1 LNSPD
6 VNIST
11 VEDPIEY
18 DIAGINQVQVNPDIG
33 LDFARVLRAFLR
45 QDPDIILVGETRDT
59 ETAKIAVEAALTGH
73 LVFTT
78 LHANDAPSAFMRLME
93 MGIEPFLISTSVIG
107 VIAQR
112 LVRKIC
118 PTCKEPFR
126 ADSTTTHFLQLP
138 DNIELYRSVGC
149 DTCGFTGYKGRI
161 GVYEVLSVNDKIR
174 HLVAEGSDTQVIW
187 EEAIKNGMK
196 TLRDYCISLLQEG
209 LTTVDEVLRT
219 VAIQP

>member
-1 LNSPD
+1 VD

-18 DIAGINQVQVNPDIG
+18 DLGGINQVQVNPDIG

-45 QDPDIILVGETRDT
+45 QDPDIILVGETRDK

-78 LHANDAPSAFMRLME
+78 LHANDAPSTFMRLME

-107 VIAQR
+107 IVAQR
-112 LVRKIC
+112 LVRRIC
-118 PTCKEPFR
+118 QNCKEKY
-126 ADSTTTHFLQLP
+126 TP
-138 DNIELYRSVGC
+138 DNVIVKYLGLKDGIELYKGKGC
-149 DTCGFTGYKGRI
+149 DLCNLTGYKGRV
-161 GVYEVLSVNDKIR
+161 GVYEVLMVNEALR
-174 HLVAEGSDTQVIW
+174 HHIAEGSDTMVIRQ
-187 EEAIKNGMK
+187 EAINGGMR
-196 TLRDYCISLLQEG
+196 TLKDYCLILLEEG

-219 VAIQP
+219 VAVQV